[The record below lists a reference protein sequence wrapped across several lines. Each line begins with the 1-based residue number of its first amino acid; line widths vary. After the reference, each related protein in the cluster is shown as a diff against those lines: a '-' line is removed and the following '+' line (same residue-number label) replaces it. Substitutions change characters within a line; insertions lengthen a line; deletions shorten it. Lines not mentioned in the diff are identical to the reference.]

1 MMAADKAEQ
10 AVNVEQWQAINERDG
25 HFDGQFYYADRNTQL
40 YCKPS
45 CPTQIPKFNHV
56 CIFSSGAGCRAQGF
70 VLAANAGRT
79 GRPLRIWNGP
89 VKLNASSTTII
100 QTR

>member
-56 CIFSSGAGCRAQGF
+56 CIFSSVQAAEAQGYSPC
-70 VLAANAGRT
+70 RKC
-79 GRPLRIWNGP
+79 RPLRIWNGP

-100 QTR
+100 QTL